1 MLTKSGAFFQADKAP
16 VCLRLL
22 SMAELL
28 SAEERHA
35 VQSELMAAATGLARA
50 APLPGPLTDLRL
62 PSGHTD
68 ALRAL
73 WVQV

>member
-1 MLTKSGAFFQADKAP
+1 MVQT
-16 VCLRLL
+16 
-22 SMAELL
+22 ELL
-28 SAEERHA
+28 
-35 VQSELMAAATGLARA
+35 AAATVLTRA

-73 WVQV
+73 WVQVRAHADLSADSTISIMM